1 MPVNAAETLIVKF
14 ISSLSFLSE
23 HHYCY
28 KNRATLCDCHN
39 AGSSR
44 ARNRFKSISVSISRA
59 ILYPRCTC
67 RECIEQTVSKRDPKA
82 LQAAS
87 GGMRKRVLTQRE
99 MAAQFP
105 RELLRSRGQPA
116 SLDALQR
123 LVRGQFQRGWRV
135 FFNDDVDDDV
145 SGRLALPRARSRVE
159 AWNVSRITTVRN
171 FNSPS

>member
-28 KNRATLCDCHN
+28 KNRAPLCDCHN

-105 RELLRSRGQPA
+105 CELLRSRGQP
-116 SLDALQR
+116 DALQR
-123 LVRGQFQRGWRV
+123 LVRGQFQREWRV
-135 FFNDDVDDDV
+135 FFNDDVNDDV
-145 SGRLALPRARSRVE
+145 SGRLALPRARLRVE
-159 AWNVSRITTVRN
+159 AWNVSRSIGTVRN